1 MQVIDDE
8 AQKTL
13 VSLGTQSQE
22 VKAVVGTEEWKT
34 SPKKFQSGA
43 QDIDYNLIVAN
54 LV

>member
-1 MQVIDDE
+1 MDE
-8 AQKTL
+8 EQWARLRREAPTI
-13 VSLGTQSQE
+13 GSQE